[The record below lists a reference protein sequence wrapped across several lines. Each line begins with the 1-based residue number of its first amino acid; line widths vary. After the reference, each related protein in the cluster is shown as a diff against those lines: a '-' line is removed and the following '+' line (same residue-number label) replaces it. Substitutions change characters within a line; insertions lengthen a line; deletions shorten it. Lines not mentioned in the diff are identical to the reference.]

1 MTVWQDGPP
10 LTRRE
15 ARERERAAALE
26 TGAQVPRRAA
36 TTTPTTAGDEPEVS
50 TPFIH
55 EPPTAAS
62 TDQQAAAPSD
72 QEFSLPVRPHLPR
85 YETSFDDLLTREA
98 AAGHEGQSADQAD
111 VEVDEKTQPGI
122 LDHRSRSEST
132 DYFKPTPPSDS
143 PQPVTVPVAVVEE
156 SDTRP
161 PQPETVVPER
171 TLTRRELRAML
182 QAQEANLQSR
192 SAESGADDEV
202 DGVDDS
208 AAGVDEVAPLPAAS
222 QRAAPLSTPVSS
234 QRPVGHWSTAGDA
247 NEQGLPFDQV
257 IAQHVD
263 SAGSGSATSSLI
275 LPMIPSA
282 PDATGPLTSTGE
294 ILVTGSID
302 LPRSLGATGQHPDRY
317 DSAAMDRM
325 FDSETDV
332 NTSTVA
338 PIRASRAVST
348 HTSTRG
354 VIAPRKKRGGR
365 SLIILAVTAGIL
377 AIGVIALVVA
387 GFVFKVF

>member
-15 ARERERAAALE
+15 ARERERAEALE
-26 TGAQVPRRAA
+26 ASAQAPRRAA
-36 TTTPTTAGDEPEVS
+36 TTAPTTAGDEPEVS
-50 TPFIH
+50 TPFVQ
-55 EPPTAAS
+55 EPPAPVS
-62 TDQQAAAPSD
+62 APSS

-98 AAGHEGQSADQAD
+98 SAERDGASAVRTD
-111 VEVDEKTQPGI
+111 AEVDEKTQPGV
-122 LDHRSRSEST
+122 LDHRSRSENT
-132 DYFKPTPPSDS
+132 DYFKPTPPNGAQ
-143 PQPVTVPVAVVEE
+143 QPITIPVAVVPE
-156 SDTRP
+156 SDTRA

-192 SAESGADDEV
+192 PSEVGDEDSAVDDAVDADDRVGGADEV
-202 DGVDDS
+202 S
-208 AAGVDEVAPLPAAS
+208 PIP
-222 QRAAPLSTPVSS
+222 AAPLSAPVSS

-247 NEQGLPFDQV
+247 DEQGLPFDQV
-257 IAQHVD
+257 ISQHLD

-332 NTSTVA
+332 NTSSVA

-365 SLIILAVTAGIL
+365 NLIILAVTAGIL